1 MNILILFEID
11 FSSPWADGFQSNR
24 DSIKDNLYIVH
35 PTHRQVLELCN
46 KTLSPRIMVDFK
58 RIRYIQSSP
67 FLFLYGFCRS
77 MGPLDFPHLRAY
89 IVRDIER
96 NEDYLSSSWY
106 PLICQIFQT
115 GQVQGINP
123 TPEKMNSFYN
133 SINTLISNQVD
144 FYLLNHLKIFRFS
157 YVIFSNEVSIHGV
170 QYSIQMIK
178 IISP

>member
-1 MNILILFEID
+1 MNIFILFEID
-11 FSSPWADGFQSNR
+11 FSSPWEDSFQSNR

-58 RIRYIQSSP
+58 RIRYIRSLSLFP
-67 FLFLYGFCRS
+67 PIEFLDSLCRS
-77 MGPLDFPHLRAY
+77 LGPLDFPHLRAF

-144 FYLLNHLKIFRFS
+144 FHPFCFHHFKSFFI
-157 YVIFSNEVSIHGV
+157 VT
-170 QYSIQMIK
+170 
-178 IISP
+178 